1 MATGRTFRV
10 EQLGAPKGARDLQ
23 VNEAVVDLEDLVTH
37 HPRANRHIQMRDG
50 AVLGAEDQQ
59 PRYRGGD
66 RSYAFVSGEFQET
79 IDASTDR
86 YGSLKPDQVL
96 IVKDF
101 ILEDPAPPPG
111 KRPREVGVPAPVGG
125 IVSMVR
131 QSGGMVEI
139 SDRQGGEVV
148 ARIRHLDPVS
158 VQAGDTVEYGQSL
171 GVQGNRGLP
180 RTAGVHVHIEVD
192 TRYYRQFEHY
202 VEDLASGRLTVE
214 AEYRRDVGARAVE
227 EDGILRLGETSDRIA
242 TVQRAL
248 AADGY
253 RATGDRPITIDGV
266 YRLDMQGALLA
277 FQQDHRIPQTG
288 DVDPATVQVALRVN
302 LDRPLGPLGLAPP
315 APVAA
320 IEVLPSAMRELEL
333 GLDPRFTPR
342 PGQPAP
348 DAGHPADPAR
358 TRREP
363 REHGHPFHDPAPMLE
378 RARTPD
384 DPGHPDH
391 ALLERIRDGVRALDA
406 DAGKRW
412 DADSER
418 LSAGLLV
425 RARAAGFDAGDALH
439 VAASR
444 PTDVAQGGEFVF
456 LVRHGPTA
464 SPDPAANLARLRVTD
479 ALSTPVEQ
487 HYAQLE
493 CFEPQRDPAFAAT
506 RAPAVEPARHD
517 APGLG

>member
-1 MATGRTFRV
+1 VSGGSATPYRLL
-10 EQLGAPKGARDLQ
+10 ELGAPRDGVQ
-23 VNEAVVDLEDLVTH
+23 RNEAVLGFEDLETH
-37 HPRANRHIQMRDG
+37 HPGSNRHARMRDG
-50 AVLGAEDQQ
+50 VIVDGE
-59 PRYRGGD
+59 RG
-66 RSYAFVSGEFQET
+66 RIHAFIGGGFQE
-79 IDASTDR
+79 IEIAR
-86 YGSLKPDQVL
+86 PGRAQGLKPDQVL
-96 IVKDF
+96 LKKDF
-101 ILEDPAPPPG
+101 ILEDPRAAAIG
-111 KRPREVGVPAPVGG
+111 RDPRAVDVPSPVAGYVGR
-125 IVSMVR
+125 VSERHGLVD
-131 QSGGMVEI
+131 I
-139 SDRQGGEVV
+139 LDRQDGVV
-148 ARIRHLDPVS
+148 IARIRHMRPLAVTEGEQ
-158 VQAGDTVEYGQSL
+158 VVYGQSL
-171 GVQGNRGLP
+171 GTQSNQLTVGK
-180 RTAGVHVHIEVD
+180 HVHIEMD
-192 TRYYRQFEHY
+192 TRYYRSFANY
-202 VEDLASGRLTVE
+202 VDDLASGRLPVDAVHRAGIE
-214 AEYRRDVGARAVE
+214 ARPPA
-227 EDGILRLGETSDRIA
+227 EDGTNRLGETSDRIA

-277 FQQDHRIPQTG
+277 FQQDHRIPRTG

-302 LDRPLGPLGLAPP
+302 LDRPLGPLGPLGLAPP
-315 APVAA
+315 ASVPA
-320 IEVLPSAMRELEL
+320 IDVLPSAMRELEL

-342 PGQPAP
+342 AGQPAP

-363 REHGHPFHDPAPMLE
+363 REHAHPFHDPAPMLE

-406 DAGKRW
+406 GAGKRW

-425 RARAAGFDAGDALH
+425 CARAAGFDAGDALH
-439 VAASR
+439 VATSR
-444 PTDVAQGGEFVF
+444 ATDVAGGGEFVF

-493 CFEPQRDPAFAAT
+493 RFEPQRDPAFAAT
-506 RAPAVEPARHD
+506 RAPAVEPARHN